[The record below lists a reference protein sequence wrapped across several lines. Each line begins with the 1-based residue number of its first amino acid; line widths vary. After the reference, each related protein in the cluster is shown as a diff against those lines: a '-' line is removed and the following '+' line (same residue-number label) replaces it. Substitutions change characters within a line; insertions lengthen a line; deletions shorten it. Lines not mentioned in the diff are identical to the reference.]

1 VFQPVPAEAEA
12 IRLVLAHE
20 RIISQFVCG
29 DNTINE
35 TIHIGMLNCLAAFY
49 LLRLAHQSK

>member
-35 TIHIGMLNCLAAFY
+35 TVHIDIGMQTA
-49 LLRLAHQSK
+49 LLPFTYYD